1 MIFSKIK
8 EAFSKGISNI
18 FKSHEDIDEIIDE
31 TIPNDREIL
40 LTRAKKISNK
50 KTGEI

>member
-8 EAFSKGISNI
+8 EAFSKGLSNI

-31 TIPNDREIL
+31 IDIIDPF
-40 LTRAKKISNK
+40 A
-50 KTGEI
+50 